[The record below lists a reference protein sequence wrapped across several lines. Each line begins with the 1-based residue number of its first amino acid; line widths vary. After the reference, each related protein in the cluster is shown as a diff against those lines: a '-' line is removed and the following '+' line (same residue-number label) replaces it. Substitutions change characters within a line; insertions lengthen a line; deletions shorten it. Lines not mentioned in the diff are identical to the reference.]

1 MPTVRT
7 CDFLVIGA
15 GIAGASA
22 AYELSEHGH
31 VILLE
36 REDSPG
42 YHTTGRSAALYI
54 ETYGNETIRRL
65 TKASQAFFET
75 PPARFTE
82 RALLSARGAMYVA
95 RHDQVATLARAY
107 AEVRGLTPSV
117 CELSSAEAIAMVAV
131 LSPDYVAA
139 ALYDPEAKDIDVH
152 ALHQGY
158 LRGLRQ
164 RHGEIVTANKVTGL
178 SHAANG
184 WCTGSPHDTFVAP
197 FVINA
202 AGAWCDEIARL
213 AQVHPIGLIPKRR
226 TVVTFDPPKD
236 VDVRSWPVV
245 ADVDDKFYF
254 KPDAGR
260 ILASPGDETPMPPC
274 DVQPDELDIAM
285 TVDQLQ
291 RATTLQIRRIGHKW
305 AGLRS
310 FVRDKSPVVG
320 MDDRQQGFFW
330 LAGQGGY
337 GIQTAPAIA
346 RAVAAL
352 ITKGTLPSDLAA
364 IGVTPE
370 ELSPARLAA
379 RMAFPFEHR

>member
-1 MPTVRT
+1 MLTVRT

-22 AYELSEHGH
+22 AYELSQHGH

-36 REDSPG
+36 REGSPG

-65 TKASQAFFET
+65 TKASRAFFDT

-82 RALLSARGAMYVA
+82 RPLLSARGAMYVA

-107 AEVRGLTPSV
+107 AEVRDLTPSV
-117 CELSSAEAIAMVAV
+117 RELSAAEAIAIVAV
-131 LSPDYVAA
+131 LNPDYVAA

-164 RHGEIVTANKVTGL
+164 RHGEIVTANEVTSL
-178 SHAANG
+178 SHAAKR
-184 WCTGSPHDTFVAP
+184 WRTQSQHDTFVAP
-197 FVINA
+197 FVVNA
-202 AGAWCDEIARL
+202 AGAWCDEIACL
-213 AQVHPIGLIPKRR
+213 AQVRPIGLIPKRR
-226 TVVTFDPPKD
+226 TVVTFDPPEGTD
-236 VDVRSWPVV
+236 ARHWPVV

-260 ILASPGDETPMPPC
+260 ILASPGDETPTPPC
-274 DVQPDELDIAM
+274 DVQPDELDIAT

-291 RATTLQIRRIGHKW
+291 RVTILHIRRIMRTW

-310 FVRDKSPVVG
+310 FVRDKSLVVG
-320 MDDRQQGFFW
+320 MDDLQPGFFW

-337 GIQTAPAIA
+337 GIQTAPAVA
-346 RAVAAL
+346 RAVAGL
-352 ITKGTLPSDLAA
+352 ITKGTLPADLAA
-364 IGVTPE
+364 MGVTPE
-370 ELSPARLAA
+370 ALSPARLAK
-379 RMAFPFEHR
+379 RISFTFEQR